1 MLEVKKNAQRE
12 RLQAEWEA
20 IKRQKQELK
29 REDDAC
35 RIHLLDPERLCP
47 NLSQPRKNFS
57 DESILKLADSIRKYG
72 ILQPISVRRICDE
85 ETAFGGLYEVIAGE
99 RRLRAAK
106 ILNMQYVPCIVIDV
120 DREDSAKLA
129 LVENMHREQLNIFE
143 EACAISTLCEKFSLT
158 QEQAASFLC
167 VSQSYIANK
176 IRLLSLTE
184 PERELIIKNSLTER
198 HARALL
204 RVYDTTLR
212 EKLLDQ
218 IIEEGLNVGKT
229 EDLIEK
235 IVIKDENHSTRRR
248 NSYKDV
254 RSFYSAID
262 RAIENVKNSGV
273 NIKSRRVENDDY
285 VELTILVPKDK
296 ALIEA

>member
-106 ILNMQYVPCIVIDV
+106 ILNMQ
-120 DREDSAKLA
+120 
-129 LVENMHREQLNIFE
+129 F
-143 EACAISTLCEKFSLT
+143 
-158 QEQAASFLC
+158 
-167 VSQSYIANK
+167 
-176 IRLLSLTE
+176 
-184 PERELIIKNSLTER
+184 
-198 HARALL
+198 
-204 RVYDTTLR
+204 
-212 EKLLDQ
+212 
-218 IIEEGLNVGKT
+218 
-229 EDLIEK
+229 
-235 IVIKDENHSTRRR
+235 
-248 NSYKDV
+248 
-254 RSFYSAID
+254 
-262 RAIENVKNSGV
+262 
-273 NIKSRRVENDDY
+273 
-285 VELTILVPKDK
+285 
-296 ALIEA
+296 

>member
-1 MLEVKKNAQRE
+1 MLEVKKNMQRE

-47 NLSQPRKNFS
+47 NLSQPRKSFS
-57 DESILKLADSIRKYG
+57 EESILKLADSIRKYG

-85 ETAFGGLYEVIAGE
+85 ETPFGGLYEVIAGE

-106 ILNMQYVPCIVIDV
+106 LLNMQYVPCIIIDV

-176 IRLLSLTE
+176 IRLLNLTE
-184 PERELIIKNSLTER
+184 PERDLIIKNSLTER
-198 HARALL
+198 HARALVRISDPVQRL
-204 RVYDTTLR
+204 KVLGY
-212 EKLLDQ
+212 
-218 IIEEGLNVGKT
+218 IIEHGLNVQKSEEYIKQLFCHSEQT
-229 EDLIEK
+229 QEQK
-235 IVIKDENHSTRRR
+235 PVRKMVIKDIRIFL
-248 NSYKDV
+248 NSL
-254 RSFYSAID
+254 D
-262 RAIENVKNSGV
+262 RAVNTVKEAGIPIQKSKTETENEIQLI
-273 NIKSRRVENDDY
+273 IKIPR
-285 VELTILVPKDK
+285 
-296 ALIEA
+296 

>member
-1 MLEVKKNAQRE
+1 MLEVKKNMQRE

-47 NLSQPRKNFS
+47 NLSQPRKSFS
-57 DESILKLADSIRKYG
+57 EESILKLADSIRKYG

-85 ETAFGGLYEVIAGE
+85 ETPFGGLYEVIAGE

-106 ILNMQYVPCIVIDV
+106 VLNMQYVPCIVIDV

-176 IRLLSLTE
+176 IRLLNLTE
-184 PERELIIKNSLTER
+184 PERDLIIKNSLTER
-198 HARALL
+198 HARALVRISDPVQRL
-204 RVYDTTLR
+204 KVLGY
-212 EKLLDQ
+212 
-218 IIEEGLNVGKT
+218 IIEHSLNVQKSEEYIKQLFCHNEQT
-229 EDLIEK
+229 QEQK
-235 IVIKDENHSTRRR
+235 PVRKMVIKDIRIFL
-248 NSYKDV
+248 NSL
-254 RSFYSAID
+254 D
-262 RAIENVKNSGV
+262 RAVNTVKEAGIPIQKSKTETENEIQLI
-273 NIKSRRVENDDY
+273 IKIPR
-285 VELTILVPKDK
+285 
-296 ALIEA
+296 

>member
-1 MLEVKKNAQRE
+1 MLEVKKNMQRE

-47 NLSQPRKNFS
+47 NLSQPRKSFS
-57 DESILKLADSIRKYG
+57 EESILKLADSIRKYG

-85 ETAFGGLYEVIAGE
+85 ETPFGGLYEVIAGE

-106 ILNMQYVPCIVIDV
+106 LLNMQYVPCIIIDV

-176 IRLLSLTE
+176 IRLLNLTE
-184 PERELIIKNSLTER
+184 PERDLIIKNSLTER
-198 HARALL
+198 HARALVRISDPVQRL
-204 RVYDTTLR
+204 KVLGY
-212 EKLLDQ
+212 
-218 IIEEGLNVGKT
+218 IIEHGLNVQKSEEYIKQLFCHNEQT
-229 EDLIEK
+229 QEQK
-235 IVIKDENHSTRRR
+235 PVRKMVIKDIRIFL
-248 NSYKDV
+248 NSL
-254 RSFYSAID
+254 D
-262 RAIENVKNSGV
+262 RAVNTVKEAGIPIQKSKTETENEIQLI
-273 NIKSRRVENDDY
+273 IKIPR
-285 VELTILVPKDK
+285 
-296 ALIEA
+296 

>member
-47 NLSQPRKNFS
+47 NLSQPRKSFS

-198 HARALL
+198 HARALVRIADPVQRL
-204 RVYDTTLR
+204 KVLGH
-212 EKLLDQ
+212 
-218 IIEEGLNVGKT
+218 IIEHGLNVQKSEEYIKQLLHQDQQPQEQKPVRKMVIRDIRIFLNSLDRAVNTVKEAGIPIQKSKT
-229 EDLIEK
+229 ETENEIQLIIK
-235 IVIKDENHSTRRR
+235 IPR
-248 NSYKDV
+248 
-254 RSFYSAID
+254 
-262 RAIENVKNSGV
+262 
-273 NIKSRRVENDDY
+273 
-285 VELTILVPKDK
+285 
-296 ALIEA
+296 

>member
-1 MLEVKKNAQRE
+1 MLEVKKNMQRE

-47 NLSQPRKNFS
+47 NLSQPRKSFS
-57 DESILKLADSIRKYG
+57 EESILKLADSIRKYG

-106 ILNMQYVPCIVIDV
+106 LLNMQYVPCIIIDV

-176 IRLLSLTE
+176 IRILNLTE
-184 PERELIIKNSLTER
+184 PERDLIIKNSLTER
-198 HARALL
+198 HARALVRISDPVQRL
-204 RVYDTTLR
+204 KVLGY
-212 EKLLDQ
+212 
-218 IIEEGLNVGKT
+218 IIEHGLNVQKSEEYIKQLFCHNEQT
-229 EDLIEK
+229 QEQK
-235 IVIKDENHSTRRR
+235 PVRKMVIKDIRIFL
-248 NSYKDV
+248 NSL
-254 RSFYSAID
+254 D
-262 RAIENVKNSGV
+262 RAVNTVKEAGIPIQKSKTETENEIQLI
-273 NIKSRRVENDDY
+273 IKIPR
-285 VELTILVPKDK
+285 
-296 ALIEA
+296 

>member
-1 MLEVKKNAQRE
+1 MK
-12 RLQAEWEA
+12 
-20 IKRQKQELK
+20 IYYQK
-29 REDDAC
+29 A
-35 RIHLLDPERLCP
+35 PEEKGDVIFSIETRKISANP
-47 NLSQPRKNFS
+47 NQPRKIFS
-57 DESILKLADSIRKYG
+57 DDAIIKLADSIRQYG
-72 ILQPISVRRICDE
+72 MIQPITVRKIGE
-85 ETAFGGLYEVIAGE
+85 EFELVSGE

-106 ILNMQYVPCIVIDV
+106 ELGMDYVPCIIMDINEEKSAEISIIENLI
-120 DREDSAKLA
+120 RED
-129 LVENMHREQLNIFE
+129 LNIFE
-143 EACAISTLCEKFSLT
+143 QAHAIETLIDTYNLT
-158 QEQAASFLC
+158 QEEIAQKLSN
-167 VSQSYIANK
+167 SQSFIANK
-176 IRLLSLTE
+176 LRLLRLSHS
-184 PERELIIKNSLTER
+184 EREKILKNNLTER

-248 NSYKDV
+248 NTYKDV